1 MKLIKNW
8 EIPPTMLFFGVAL
21 VIVGIVLLILDIP
34 YLGREE
40 FAENILIEAHG
51 LFFDLFVFGVI
62 LTLYEN
68 FRDKKD
74 RMDRYKE
81 EIEDYCG
88 WNEKEAVFRVV
99 GIIKRLNRE
108 GQTSIN
114 LRKCYLEGASLKKAS
129 LSGADLSQANLKNA
143 ALNQADLRQANLNR
157 TNLAGAN
164 LSDANL
170 SEANLIHANLEG
182 ANLLN
187 AILAGTKVESEDWL
201 TGLKR
206 MRVIGT
212 EEMETRYT
220 LEYEEEGVYQLIEK
234 AK

>member
-1 MKLIKNW
+1 MG
-8 EIPPTMLFFGVAL
+8 MALF
-21 VIVGIVLLILDIP
+21 VLDLP
-34 YLGREE
+34 HWGEE
-40 FAENILIEAHG
+40 AFTENILVEAHG

-74 RMDRYKE
+74 RMERYRE

-114 LRKCYLEGASLKKAS
+114 LQKCYLEGASLRKAS
-129 LSGADLSQANLKNA
+129 LAGADLSQANLKNA
-143 ALNQADLRQANLNR
+143 VLSQADLSKANLAR

-164 LSDANL
+164 LSGANL
-170 SEANLIHANLEG
+170 QG

-187 AILAGTKVESEDWL
+187 AILTGAKVESHEWL
-201 TGLKR
+201 ANLKR
-206 MRVIGT
+206 MQVEGA
-212 EEMETRYT
+212 EEIEAKYGV
-220 LEYEEEGVYQLIEK
+220 EFVEEGVYRIIEK
-234 AK
+234 SR